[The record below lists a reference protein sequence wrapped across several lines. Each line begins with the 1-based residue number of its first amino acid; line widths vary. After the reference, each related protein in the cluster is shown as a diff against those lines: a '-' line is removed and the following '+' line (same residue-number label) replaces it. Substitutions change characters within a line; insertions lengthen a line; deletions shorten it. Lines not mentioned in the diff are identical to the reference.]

1 MPKSSAAHEIPP
13 PLELQ
18 CLRALWSLG
27 AANVRAVQQALAPN
41 RELAY
46 TTIMTVLERLV
57 RKGVVGRRKDGRA
70 FLYEAVVSREAL
82 RAIALRQL
90 LESFFEGSQDE
101 LLSYLRGRAPE
112 PRTAVREPALAVL
125 ETELDTALL

>member
-1 MPKSSAAHEIPP
+1 MSRSAAAREIPP
-13 PLELQ
+13 PLELH

-27 AANVRAVQQALAPN
+27 EANVRAVQQALAPE

-46 TTIMTVLERLV
+46 TTVMTVLDRLV

-70 FLYEAVVSREAL
+70 FIYEAIVSREAL

-90 LESFFEGSQDE
+90 LESFFEGSENE
-101 LLSYLRGRAPE
+101 LVSYLRGRAVE
-112 PRTAVREPALAVL
+112 PRAERPAAPADLEP
-125 ETELDTALL
+125 ELDTALL